1 MCQCRGGVSW
11 GDWRGVARCGTA
23 QKSGNLTKIEN
34 LKRPKF
40 TNKIQPHKIFPGA
53 TFARVAWASTCIT
66 VPGVVWR
73 YHGEVKLNFPLHTGN
88 CYLRNVR
95 RCKRMLP
102 LLLATHRC
110 QLHQILERHQRTTRS
125 RCVSP
130 VCIHWHCIHVYVC
143 ATSVD

>member
-1 MCQCRGGVSW
+1 MCQCRGGVS
-11 GDWRGVARCGTA
+11 CGEIERWHRRLW
-23 QKSGNLTKIEN
+23 KSGNPVMTKIEN
-34 LKRPKF
+34 LKIDRNLPI
-40 TNKIQPHKIFPGA
+40 NLSWRHVV
-53 TFARVAWASTCIT
+53 ARVAWASTCIT

-73 YHGEVKLNFPLHTGN
+73 YHGEGKLNFPLHTGN